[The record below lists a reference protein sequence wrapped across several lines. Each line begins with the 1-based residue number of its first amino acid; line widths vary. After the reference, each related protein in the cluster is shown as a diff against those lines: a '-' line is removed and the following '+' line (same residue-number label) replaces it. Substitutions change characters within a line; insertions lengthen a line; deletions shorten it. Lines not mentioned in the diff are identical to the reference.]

1 MILRE
6 LLAEFGMTSINEF
19 SKRAHLSR
27 RQAWNLWHGHSR
39 LGLNLAKDI
48 AARTGIPLARLVEVE
63 PTPPTPNR
71 GKGGRRS
78 ASIPSEEENQLAPPE
93 T

>member
-19 SKRAHLSR
+19 SKRANLSR
-27 RQAWNLWHGHSR
+27 RHAWNLWHGR
-39 LGLNLAKDI
+39 ARIGLNLSKDI
-48 AARTGIPLARLVEVE
+48 ALRTGIPLARLVEVD

-71 GKGGRRS
+71 GKGGGRR
-78 ASIPSEEENQLAPPE
+78 ASLPSEDEIQPAPPE